1 VTEQHDQ
8 GLSRLTAL
16 MRSHAEAPVDPALDQ
31 AGKLALERRL
41 RAEAAPR
48 SRPLRPLLLAAALLG
63 AAGVVGFVELRPRAV
78 SYEVRGTRSDGPYI
92 SAPATT
98 PVTVAFSDGSSL
110 EAGPGARLRV
120 EEARVTG
127 ARVFVERGTT
137 RVHVEHHASS
147 AWNFLAGPFDVR
159 VTGTRFE
166 LSWDPSTEAVDLHLL
181 EGAVEVR
188 GPFAEAPIAV
198 RSGQRFRADLATRSM
213 TVIDALAAEP
223 ARAAARPA
231 ANTAAANPGP
241 AAPAALPPLPAAS
254 ANEANDGAPAETAAH
269 AEAEP
274 KAATRSEPTAHASPT
289 PLASESWPV
298 LVARGQFE
306 TVVAKAGERGASEC
320 ERACSASDLR
330 ALADAARYTG
340 RASMAES
347 ALLSL
352 RRRFGTSRESRSAA
366 FLLGRVEEARG
377 DTARAER
384 WYDTYL
390 REVPAGELAAE
401 ALAGKMRAVLAREGR
416 TAAAPLATQY
426 LARYPNGVH
435 AESARG
441 ILGQASRP

>member
-1 VTEQHDQ
+1 MNERHEE
-8 GLSRLTAL
+8 GLSRVAAL
-16 MRSHAEAPVDPALDQ
+16 MQRYAEAPVEPGLDQ

-41 RAEAAPR
+41 RADAAPR
-48 SRPLRPLLLAAALLG
+48 SRALRPLLVALALVAAAGLVLL
-63 AAGVVGFVELRPRAV
+63 VELRPRAV
-78 SYEVRGTRSDGPYI
+78 SYEVRGTRSDGAYI
-92 SAPATT
+92 SAPAAT
-98 PVTVAFSDGSSL
+98 PVTVTFSDGSSL

-127 ARVFVERGTT
+127 ARVLVERGTT
-137 RVHVEHHASS
+137 RVHVEHHSSS
-147 AWNFLAGPFDVR
+147 AWNFVAGPFDVH

-166 LSWDPSTEAVDLHLL
+166 LSWDPSTEAVDLRLL
-181 EGAVEVR
+181 EGSVEVR

-198 RSGQRFRADLATRSM
+198 RTGQRFHADLSSRSM
-213 TVIDALAAEP
+213 TVIDALAA
-223 ARAAARPA
+223 A
-231 ANTAAANPGP
+231 
-241 AAPAALPPLPAAS
+241 AAPAVPASSAS
-254 ANEANDGAPAETAAH
+254 DAEDGARPEAA
-269 AEAEP
+269 APSEDEP
-274 KAATRSEPTAHASPT
+274 KAVARPEPTAHAGPSP
-289 PLASESWPV
+289 LVSESWPV

-340 RASMAES
+340 RSAMAES

-366 FLLGRVEEARG
+366 FWLGRVEEARG
-377 DTARAER
+377 ATAAAER

-401 ALAGKMRAVLAREGR
+401 ALAGKMRTVLARDGR
-416 TAAAPLATQY
+416 AAAAPLATQY

-441 ILGQASRP
+441 ILGQTSRP